1 MASSNAISYHT
12 FMDAFTS
19 SLGGLAA
26 VVLLTSFV
34 KIFTS
39 LHILRAGIGIRGA
52 GFGVVIAAVSF
63 ALSLVVM
70 GPQLQ
75 ASGGLEGLLS
85 GNPKS
90 TERLEE
96 RFRPFLERT
105 TDTEIRGKLSALAV
119 KLQAGAGKP
128 AEKTVQAEAPA
139 PAPQQE
145 PFSVLIASF
154 LISEL
159 QAAFTLGLMFLVPF
173 IVIDVLVANALMALG
188 MMQISAAVVALP
200 LKLLLFVVVDG
211 WTLVAEKLLAGYAG

>member
-1 MASSNAISYHT
+1 
-12 FMDAFTS
+12 MDAFTS

-63 ALSLVVM
+63 AMSLVVM

-75 ASGGLEGLLS
+75 TSGGVEGLLS

-119 KLQAGAGKP
+119 KLQTGAGKP
-128 AEKTVQAEAPA
+128 AEKPVEKNAQAETAAATP
-139 PAPQQE
+139 PQE
-145 PFSVLIASF
+145 SFSVLIASF

-173 IVIDVLVANALMALG
+173 IVIDLLVANALMALG

-211 WTLVAEKLLAGYAG
+211 WALVAEKLLAGYAG